1 MMPIRLLNDATS
13 PFGRKVLVAAIE
25 RGLPV
30 REEFVNVAEPGEL
43 DAHNPLRQIPTLVT
57 EAGDAVYDS
66 SVILGFLDTLHGGE
80 PLVPP
85 DPACRVTTR
94 IALAD
99 GLIEA
104 TLQRA
109 MELRR
114 PGELQSAAVMERLE
128 ERIARALF
136 AIDRIR
142 TDLSL
147 DPLRGDSITVACALA
162 YVDFRYGRFW
172 RDVLPALAAWQD
184 AVAARPSM
192 QATAPTRT
200 APVPVGPVPAGS

>member
-1 MMPIRLLNDATS
+1 MTIRLLNDATS
-13 PFGRKVLVAAIE
+13 PFGRKVMVAALE
-25 RGLPV
+25 RGLKLH
-30 REEFVNVAEPGEL
+30 EDFVNVAEAGEL

-80 PLVPP
+80 PLVPL
-85 DPACRVTTR
+85 DPTWRVPTR

-114 PGELQSAAVMERLE
+114 PDELRSAAVIARLE
-128 ERIARALF
+128 GRIGRALI
-136 AIDRIR
+136 AINRVR
-142 TDLSL
+142 EELVL
-147 DPLRGDSITVACALA
+147 DPLRADTITVACALD
-162 YVDFRYGRFW
+162 YVDFRYGRSW
-172 RDVLPALAAWQD
+172 RDELPALSAWQD
-184 AVAARPSM
+184 VIALRPSM
-192 QATAPTRT
+192 RMTVPTR
-200 APVPVGPVPAGS
+200 AAAVSAGS